1 MAAMIEI
8 RNRIKSVQGT
18 MKITSAM
25 YLISSSKLKKAKKN
39 LADTEPYFLTLQ
51 KTIYDI
57 FQASPELSHP
67 FFDKREEIP
76 EQEKKRAYI
85 VITADKGLAGAYN
98 HNVLKLADQ
107 EMQTGKNNTLFVVG
121 QAGVNYYHDK
131 KEMIDC
137 AFLNVIQNVSMYH
150 TRKIAEVVINLYKT
164 RMLDEVYIVYSK
176 MISAV
181 KVEPCITRLLP
192 LARGDFDESVL
203 QYHSF
208 TSFYPSEEKVLD
220 RIIPNYIKGII
231 YGALVES
238 FCSEQNSRM
247 MAMDSATK
255 SAAKMLKNLNL
266 MYNRARQ
273 AAITQEITEIVSGAK
288 ALKKR

>member
-1 MAAMIEI
+1 MAAMREI
-8 RNRIKSVQGT
+8 RNRIKSVQDT

-121 QAGVNYYHDK
+121 QEIG
-131 KEMIDC
+131 
-137 AFLNVIQNVSMYH
+137 
-150 TRKIAEVVINLYKT
+150 
-164 RMLDEVYIVYSK
+164 
-176 MISAV
+176 
-181 KVEPCITRLLP
+181 
-192 LARGDFDESVL
+192 
-203 QYHSF
+203 
-208 TSFYPSEEKVLD
+208 
-220 RIIPNYIKGII
+220 
-231 YGALVES
+231 
-238 FCSEQNSRM
+238 
-247 MAMDSATK
+247 
-255 SAAKMLKNLNL
+255 
-266 MYNRARQ
+266 RASCR
-273 AAITQEITEIVSGAK
+273 ERV
-288 ALKKR
+288 